1 MALKFLF
8 ALIIFLSKNSCTIQK
23 RRRFEKYDC
32 VRGDAQSDK
41 QASGECNSR
50 FIFYRTRVSQ
60 FPQSKTD
67 NRGNGGY
74 LFLSRTDIPNAGAS
88 RPFIICSVSRRTS
101 VTILRKSVIC
111 ISFRM
116 YFVSS
121 ATYQLHEVVPSLNE
135 FSPRAFLSFVHTA
148 PFRSPGVSRMFFFVF
163 ASGSLSR
170 RIKIPVF
177 SPRPTRSKLRR
188 I

>member
-1 MALKFLF
+1 MTARETTHKV
-8 ALIIFLSKNSCTIQK
+8 ISKRAVSASC
-23 RRRFEKYDC
+23 
-32 VRGDAQSDK
+32 
-41 QASGECNSR
+41 
-50 FIFYRTRVSQ
+50 FIFCRTRVSQ
-60 FPQSKTD
+60 FPQSKTG
-67 NRGNGGY
+67 NRGNGY
-74 LFLSRTDIPNAGAS
+74 IYSHLEPTSRTRAS

-101 VTILRKSVIC
+101 VTILGKSVIC

-135 FSPRAFLSFVHTA
+135 FLSFVHAA
-148 PFRSPGVSRMFFFVF
+148 PFRPPGVSRMFFFVF

-177 SPRPTRSKLRR
+177 SPRPTWSELRG